1 MQSRA
6 QPALLRLRQTANVQR
21 LVARQFARRDWSQPD
36 RQGWQMVEDPLQLH
50 GWSKKRR
57 VVIARHRVKGGIA
70 RELRVDGRQL
80 KLDSAGV
87 SVHESE
93 RL

>member
-1 MQSRA
+1 
-6 QPALLRLRQTANVQR
+6 
-21 LVARQFARRDWSQPD
+21 
-36 RQGWQMVEDPLQLH
+36 MVEDPLQLH